1 MEVMQLKMYFFLR
14 QMPFMDERS
23 RGRGWQYGE
32 SLVRMADSGA
42 FARKVH
48 FHIHRNHDALRFLRL
63 DVGKFYLEKVPVLF
77 GVILPFKDIF
87 LMFLIVEIKGEP
99 GGGGFR
105 GLPLLVY
112 EEELCKLEP

>member
-23 RGRGWQYGE
+23 RGRVRQYGGP
-32 SLVRMADSGA
+32 LVRMADSGA

-48 FHIHRNHDALRFLRL
+48 FHIHRNHDGLRFFRL

-99 GGGGFR
+99 GR
-105 GLPLLVY
+105 LRLCRLPFLVHKQ
-112 EEELCKLEP
+112 ELCKLKP